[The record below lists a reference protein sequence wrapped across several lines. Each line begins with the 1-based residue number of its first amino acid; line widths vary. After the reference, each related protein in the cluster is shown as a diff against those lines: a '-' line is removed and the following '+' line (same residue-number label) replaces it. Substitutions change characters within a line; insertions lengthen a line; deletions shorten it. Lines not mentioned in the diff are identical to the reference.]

1 MKKYLVIIF
10 ILLAGCSSK
19 KMICTKYILNESQNY
34 EQSSTYII
42 YFNNGYVN
50 KIEENNTY
58 SSNDVKMINYFDNYM
73 EKSYINFKKEYK
85 YINYRKDIQD
95 NKIFFQAQ
103 YDYNKIDGN
112 KLSKNNY
119 IDKLYVSNQRVNVS
133 GIKLKYEQLGF
144 VCK

>member
-1 MKKYLVIIF
+1 MGREVQQIH
-10 ILLAGCSSK
+10 
-19 KMICTKYILNESQNY
+19 
-34 EQSSTYII
+34 
-42 YFNNGYVN
+42 
-50 KIEENNTY
+50 
-58 SSNDVKMINYFDNYM
+58 SN
-73 EKSYINFKKEYK
+73 INFKKEYK